1 MNTRWWTQEEI
12 DRVLE
17 HYERGY
23 PSREIAQMVG
33 RTEASVRYKLLSL
46 GYSTRQL
53 VCDATP
59 EPCAS
64 EPSLGSVEKAP
75 VHMPAQREEPRAYEI
90 RARREL
96 ELGEQR
102 RQEREQIE
110 SAKREILEE
119 KIVEEF
125 RRSLCDLPRGF
136 AFSPPPPMTV
146 SRSGVAQTAVLVVS
160 DVHIGQVVDP
170 RETEGLGDYNPAIA
184 LARIRHLELEVI
196 RILSGRPVDKL
207 LLLFGGDILHGH
219 LGHTL
224 EDDLTLPIAL
234 QADLALNLF
243 FPFVCGLSKVVPKV
257 EIHGVAGNHG
267 RWPGMR
273 KMPSDRRWSNLD
285 TIFYG
290 SLGALCRHAGL
301 SNVEWD
307 ERISSRRQ
315 IQNGRFRLQLLH
327 GDEVRGGN
335 FCSGG
340 MNREVHNSTLRNVQ
354 AGREAID
361 YYVMGDKHFSAS
373 VPFGTGAFVV
383 NGSFVGVDGFG
394 MNFLPAPP
402 AQTLFFLHPAL
413 GKTET
418 HEVRLSAARLPSPL
432 PYNLKPTLLEVIQRH
447 E

>member
-12 DRVLE
+12 DRMLE
-17 HYERGY
+17 SYERGY
-23 PSREIAQMVG
+23 PSCEIAVMVG
-33 RTEASVRYKLLSL
+33 RTEASVRYKLLNL
-46 GYSTRQL
+46 GYSTRRL
-53 VCDATP
+53 VCETGTP
-59 EPCAS
+59 CP
-64 EPSLGSVEKAP
+64 PLVPVAP
-75 VHMPAQREEPRAYEI
+75 VSIAREIEEESEFEL

-96 ELGEQR
+96 DLGER
-102 RQEREQIE
+102 RKEEREKVE
-110 SAKREILEE
+110 DAKREILEE
-119 KIVEEF
+119 RIVEEF
-125 RRSLCDLPRGF
+125 RRTLCDLPRGF
-136 AFSPPPPMTV
+136 AYSPPPP
-146 SRSGVAQTAVLVVS
+146 GPKVAIPLTAVLVVS

-170 RETEGLGDYNPAIA
+170 RETEGLGNYNPAIT
-184 LARIRHLELEVI
+184 LARIRHLELEAI
-196 RILSGRPVDKL
+196 RILREHPEEKL
-207 LLLFGGDILHGH
+207 LLLFAGDILHGH
-219 LGHTL
+219 LGHSL
-224 EDDLTLPIAL
+224 EDDLTLPIAI
-234 QADLALNLF
+234 QADLAINLF
-243 FPFVCGLSKVVPKV
+243 FPFICGLSKVVPQM

-285 TIFYG
+285 SIVYG
-290 SLGALCRHAGL
+290 SLAALCRHAGL

-307 ERISSRRQ
+307 ERVSSRRQ
-315 IQNGRFRLQLLH
+315 IEAGKFRLQLLH

-373 VPFGTGAFVV
+373 VPFGTGCFVV

-402 AQTLFFLHPAL
+402 SQTLFFLHPAL

-418 HEVRLSAARLPSPL
+418 HEIRLSPARLSSPP
-432 PYNLKPTLLEVIQRH
+432 PYNLKPNLSEVIHRY

>member
-12 DRVLE
+12 DRMLE

-23 PSREIAQMVG
+23 PSREIAQMLE
-33 RTEASVRYKLLSL
+33 RTEASVRYKLLSI
-46 GYSTRQL
+46 GYSTRQ
-53 VCDATP
+53 VICEATP
-59 EPCAS
+59 EPCAPQPCGQPAA
-64 EPSLGSVEKAP
+64 EAP
-75 VHMPAQREEPRAYEI
+75 VPNLIALEEPPTYEH

-102 RQEREQIE
+102 RVERERVE

-119 KIVEEF
+119 KIIEEF

-136 AFSPPPPMTV
+136 AFSPAPPAIKEAVTL
-146 SRSGVAQTAVLVVS
+146 TAVLVIS
-160 DVHIGQVVDP
+160 DVHMGQVVDP
-170 RETEGLGDYNPAIA
+170 RETEGLGNYNPAIA

-196 RILSGRPVDKL
+196 RILMTRPVGKL
-207 LLLFGGDILHGH
+207 LILFGGDILHGH

-243 FPFVCGLSKVVPKV
+243 FPFVCGLSKVVPRV

-285 TIFYG
+285 SIFYG

-315 IQNGRFRLQLLH
+315 IEAGKFRLQLLH

-373 VPFGTGAFVV
+373 VPYGTGAFIV

-418 HEVRLSAARLPSPL
+418 HEIRLSHARLSSPP
-432 PYNLKPTLLEVIQRH
+432 PYNLKPSLSEIMKRY